1 MIRLSTIGCCVAIL
15 LSTLF
20 LARPTQSQTLDDWKA
35 ALSAAQS
42 DKGCESIPYSNYR
55 EECKRKG
62 EKVEEH
68 CKTDKWSCQGLETRK
83 LRENITGLTE
93 KIERLKSEKD
103 RLNSQKSSATTD
115 DEKKELGNKI
125 EQNEKEIYERSK
137 DLDFMK
143 KSLETDLSDIDLRIY
158 KGGQCLDARTDVQKS
173 FENAV
178 SDANRESNPEIRAI
192 AKEIID
198 YWRRKRD
205 EHEKA
210 FQDTKQGI
218 ENCKKCKSGD
228 M

>member
-1 MIRLSTIGCCVAIL
+1 MIRLLKIGCCPVIL
-15 LSTLF
+15 L
-20 LARPTQSQTLDDWKA
+20 LAVFSAQSQTLDDWKA

-42 DKGCESIPYSNYR
+42 NRGCESIPYSNYR
-55 EECKRKG
+55 DECTRKS

-68 CKTDKWSCQGLETRK
+68 CKTDKWSCQGLETKK

-93 KIERLKSEKD
+93 KIERLKSDKD
-103 RLNSQKSSATTD
+103 RLNDQKSRATTD

-125 EQNEKEIYERSK
+125 DQIEKEIYERSK

-143 KSLETDLSDIDLRIY
+143 KSLETDLSDIELRLY
-158 KGGQCLDARTDVQKS
+158 KGGQCIDARTDVQKS

-178 SDANRESNPEIRAI
+178 SDGDRESSPEIKAI
-192 AKEIID
+192 AKDLID

>member
-1 MIRLSTIGCCVAIL
+1 MIRLLKIGCCPVIL
-15 LSTLF
+15 LLTVFS
-20 LARPTQSQTLDDWKA
+20 AQSQTLDDWKA

-42 DKGCESIPYSNYR
+42 DRGCESIPYSNYR
-55 EECKRKG
+55 DECKRKS
-62 EKVEEH
+62 EKVEEL

-93 KIERLKSEKD
+93 KIARLKSDKD
-103 RLNSQKSSATTD
+103 QLNDQKSRATD

-125 EQNEKEIYERSK
+125 DQVEKEIYERSK

-143 KSLETDLSDIDLRIY
+143 KSLETDLSDIELRLY

-173 FENAV
+173 FESAV
-178 SDANRESNPEIRAI
+178 SDGNRESDPEIKAI
-192 AKEIID
+192 AKDLID